1 MFCSNCGKQ
10 LDDTQKFCQY
20 CGTENLASSNTQ
32 IIEQTYNPMIINE
45 QAQNHSFNR
54 DVLNNYL
61 YNVRVLEVAK
71 SNLLKLKD
79 DTLCRIEGLGIP
91 QFYNGA
97 FGYNNT
103 NWSAFDDKGLGAV
116 WGLVAV
122 AFFAVLIFGKLICW
136 IFECEFTFF
145 GILMALIIIFAVGF
159 TIYDFYD
166 SGKKDDEHTQLMK
179 EDDKRVKIEN
189 TERERLISEEI
200 PNIENEIETV
210 ERMLTEAYSINI
222 IPLKFRNIYAA
233 YFLYDYISTS
243 TATLNEALFACDLNT
258 IQEKLDTII
267 EQQQEI
273 IMELAYS
280 NALNQQVIQQNE
292 QILQHA
298 IATENNTALAAQYSK
313 VAATNTGVTAYIQ
326 TCEYLRR

>member
-10 LDDTQKFCQY
+10 LNDTQRFCQF
-20 CGTENLASSNTQ
+20 CGTENISNTNTQ
-32 IIEQTYNPMIINE
+32 IIEQSYNPMIINE
-45 QAQNHSFNR
+45 QAHNHTFNR

-71 SNLLKLKD
+71 NNLLKIKD
-79 DTLCRIEGLGIP
+79 ETLYQIQNLGIP
-91 QFYNGA
+91 KFEEGS
-97 FGYNNT
+97 FGWNSR
-103 NWSAFDDKGLGAV
+103 NWSASCGGDIGAI
-116 WGLVAV
+116 WGLA
-122 AFFAVLIFGKLICW
+122 AIIFFAIWIVGALICA
-136 IFECEFTFF
+136 IFECGFGFF
-145 GILMALIIIFAVGF
+145 GFLMILTVILAIAL
-159 TIYDFYD
+159 TIWGIQDA
-166 SGKKDDEHTQLMK
+166 DEQDRKHAFQVRQ
-179 EDDKRVKIEN
+179 DDKRVKTEN
-189 TERERLISEEI
+189 EEKERLINEEI
-200 PNIENEIETV
+200 PNIEAELEQV
-210 ERMLTEAYSINI
+210 ENLLAEAYSINI
-222 IPLKFRNIYAA
+222 IPMKFRNIYAA

-280 NALNQQVIQQNE
+280 NALNQQIIQQNE

>member
-10 LDDTQKFCQY
+10 LNDTQKFCQY
-20 CGTENLASSNTQ
+20 CGIENLASSNTQ

-71 SNLLKLKD
+71 SNLLRIKNE
-79 DTLCRIEGLGIP
+79 TLNLIDNLGIP
-91 QFYNGA
+91 QFQNGA
-97 FGYNNT
+97 FGYYSR
-103 NWSAFDDKGLGAV
+103 NWSASDAGGLGSIWAM
-116 WGLVAV
+116 A
-122 AFFAVLIFGKLICW
+122 AFIFFGIWIVGAIICD
-136 IFECEFTFF
+136 FFDCEFTFF

-159 TIYDFYD
+159 TIYDIYD
-166 SGKKDDEHTQLMK
+166 SDKKDDEHTQLMK

-200 PNIENEIETV
+200 PNIENEIEKV